1 MDYATLSPHVGTWA
15 LRDDHFGDSGM
26 RGGAINWGN
35 LGSRLSSAL
44 SSTGRWLY
52 NTGNR
57 FVNSNTFNQIKQGIH
72 DSGVIRNVGALAGET
87 VSALTD
93 IGRMKLQHD
102 IERLRRKA
110 LGEEGAPTQAEL
122 QALIQALQAQAAV
135 EAPAAPVAV
144 PAPKPTQPPPA
155 PPLPPTVPTTRPIP
169 EMVTEVLPPVT
180 SSSAAVP
187 TDRPTT
193 LEYHPP
199 AAKRRRK
206 RQRPANWRTRLNTL
220 SGTGVSTLSRRM
232 CY

>member
-57 FVNSNTFNQIKQGIH
+57 FVNSNTFNQIKQGIQ
-72 DSGVIRNVGALAGET
+72 DSGVIRNVGSLAGET
-87 VSALTD
+87 ISALTD
-93 IGRMKLQHD
+93 IGRLKLQQD

-110 LGEEGAPTQAEL
+110 LGEEGPPNQADL
-122 QALIQALQAQAAV
+122 QALIQALQAQAAADSAAAV
-135 EAPAAPVAV
+135 TPA
-144 PAPKPTQPPPA
+144 
-155 PPLPPTVPTTRPIP
+155 VPTTRPIP
-169 EMVTEVLPPVT
+169 EMVTEVRSPVT
-180 SSSAAVP
+180 SSAPAVP
-187 TDRPTT
+187 VDTPTT
-193 LEYHPP
+193 LEYNPP
-199 AAKRRRK
+199 AAKRRRR
-206 RQRPANWRTRLNTL
+206 RQRPAANWRTRLNTL
-220 SGTGVSTLSRRM
+220 SGTGVTSLSRRM